1 MIRVGGEY
9 FAAQWLIQQSLPNCE
24 VYVVF
29 GKDLEQIATF
39 TMVMNI
45 RQDHG

>member
-1 MIRVGGEY
+1 
-9 FAAQWLIQQSLPNCE
+9 
-24 VYVVF
+24 VF

-45 RQDHG
+45 RQDHGWV